1 MKLRLCID
9 VDRYEGKPLYTV
21 GLNDIDEAVNFHS
34 YNCIFFEQGNDLQQ
48 LIEKAKQL
56 PEVAE
61 NNLEIKDLLG
71 FNI

>member
-1 MKLRLCID
+1 MKLQLCID

-21 GLNDIDEAVNFHS
+21 SLNDIDEAVNFHS
-34 YNCIFFEQGNDLQQ
+34 YSCIFFEQGNDLQQ
-48 LIEKAKQL
+48 LIEKVKQC
-56 PEVAE
+56 PEVVE